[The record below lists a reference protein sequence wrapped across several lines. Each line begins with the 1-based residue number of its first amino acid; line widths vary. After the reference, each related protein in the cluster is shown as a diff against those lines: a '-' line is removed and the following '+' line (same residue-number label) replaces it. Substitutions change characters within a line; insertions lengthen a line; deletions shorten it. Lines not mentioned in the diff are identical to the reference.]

1 MSLTAR
7 PARTASIAAAAAL
20 ALGLTACAAADEP
33 VEDSTAGAEEG
44 HDDHEDHDHGEEGH
58 DEAATDAT
66 ENESKTPRIVATY
79 DGGIVVF
86 DALSLEQVADIPL
99 DGFNR
104 LSDAG
109 DGRHVAVSTTGGWAV
124 LDAGTWSQPHGDH
137 FHYYTAEPTLTD
149 VLVDAEVPGHV
160 VPHGELAALWD
171 DGTGN
176 VTVVEV
182 SEWSHMVEEG
192 HVDAIDEW
200 TAEAPHHGVAVVD
213 EAGVLYTTV
222 GTEESRSGAQALL
235 DGEVVASTDE
245 CPGVHG
251 ETAFHT
257 SEDEEIV
264 AFGCEDGVA
273 VFHGDHVHKLSSP
286 TAFGRIGNLFATDGN
301 DIVAGDYKSDPEG
314 GLGLSEISLI
324 DPEGE
329 TITVVDPFA
338 GDDAT
343 YTWRGLRRGDDGEVL
358 VLGTDGA
365 LRVIDPATGDVTT
378 TIPVIDPWEV
388 PEEWQTAH
396 PALAVV
402 EGMAYVTDP
411 NTGTITS
418 VDYVGGEVF
427 ETADAGVEFNEVVG
441 VTG

>member
-1 MSLTAR
+1 MSFTAR
-7 PARTASIAAAAAL
+7 PARAVSVAAAAAL
-20 ALGLTACAAADEP
+20 ALTLSACATDEDP
-33 VEDSTAGAEEG
+33 AEDATAAEE
-44 HDDHEDHDHGEEGH
+44 HEDHDHEDEDHDH
-58 DEAATDAT
+58 DEESAAAAS
-66 ENESKTPRIVATY
+66 ENASKTPRIVATF
-79 DGGIVVF
+79 DGGIVVL
-86 DALSLEQVADIPL
+86 DAASLETVAELPI

-109 DGRHVAVSTTGGWAV
+109 DGRHVAVSTTGGWAI
-124 LDAGTWSQPHGDH
+124 LDAGTWSQAHGDH
-137 FHYYTAEPTLTD
+137 FHYFTADPALTD
-149 VLVDAEVPGHV
+149 VIVEAEVPGHV
-160 VPHGELAALWD
+160 VPHGELATLWD

-176 VTVVEV
+176 VTVVEI
-182 SEWSHMVEEG
+182 SEWTDMVEHA
-192 HVDAIDEW
+192 HVHAHDEW
-200 TAEAPHHGVAVVD
+200 TAESAHHGVAVVD

-222 GTEESRSGAQALL
+222 GDEESRWGAQALL
-235 DGEVVASTDE
+235 DGDVIVSTDE

-257 SEDEEIV
+257 SEDEELV

-273 VFHGDHVHKLSSP
+273 VFHGDHIHKLSSP
-286 TAFGRIGNLFATDGN
+286 TDFGRIGNLFSTDGN
-301 DIVAGDYKSDPEG
+301 DIVLGDYKSDPEG
-314 GLGLSEISLI
+314 GLGLSEIALI

-329 TITVVDPFA
+329 TITVADPFD

-358 VLGTDGA
+358 VLGTDGS

-378 TIPVIDPWEV
+378 TIPVIDAWEV
-388 PEEWQTAH
+388 PDEWQTAH
-396 PALAVV
+396 PALAIV

-418 VDYVGGEVF
+418 VDYVGGEVYRSA
-427 ETADAGVEFNEVVG
+427 EAGFAFNEVVG